1 MSAERGV
8 PNEVDLEAGGHVK
21 GLATAIVRQ
30 NKDDSGH
37 VSVRVSYPWHSE
49 PRQSYPARVAMPMA
63 GKDRGMYFVP
73 EVNDEVV
80 VGFIKGSLER
90 PLVIG
95 SVWNGV
101 DTSREK
107 NSDGKNDKRLIRSRK
122 GHQLL
127 FDDGS
132 KGVVQVELNDGK
144 KLRIDDDGITLED
157 DKGNRL
163 VLKSANGDV
172 TLEAKGRLTLKGSSV
187 SIEATSSLDLDS
199 KGTAMLKGTT
209 VHIN

>member
-1 MSAERGV
+1 MSADGAA
-8 PNEVDLEAGGHVK
+8 PSEVDLEAGGHVK

-37 VSVRVSYPWHSE
+37 VCVRVSYPWHSE

-63 GKDRGMYFVP
+63 GKNRGMYFVP

-95 SVWNGV
+95 SVWNGP
-101 DTSREK
+101 DASHEK
-107 NSDGKNDKRLIRSRK
+107 NSDGNNDKRFIRSRK
-122 GHQLL
+122 GHKLL

-163 VLKSANGDV
+163 MLKSGSGDV
-172 TLEAKGRLTLKGSSV
+172 TLEAKGRLTLKGKSV
-187 SIEATSSLDLDS
+187 SIESTGQLNLES
-199 KGTAMLKGTT
+199 KGAATLKGS
-209 VHIN
+209 VVNIN

>member
-1 MSAERGV
+1 LSADGGV
-8 PNEVDLEAGGHVK
+8 PSEVDLEKGGHVK

-49 PRQSYPARVAMPMA
+49 PRQSYPARVSMPMA
-63 GKDRGMYFVP
+63 GKGRGMYFVP
-73 EVNDEVV
+73 EVGDEVV

-101 DTSREK
+101 DKSHEK
-107 NSDGKNDKRLIRSRK
+107 NSDGNNDKRFIRSRK

-132 KGVVQVELNDGK
+132 RGVVQVELDDGK

-157 DKGNRL
+157 DKGNKL
-163 VLKSANGDV
+163 ILKSGSGDV
-172 TLEAKGRLTLKGSSV
+172 TLEAQGKLTLKGSTV
-187 SIEATSSLDLDS
+187 SIEATASLNLDS
-199 KGTAMLKGTT
+199 KGTAALKGTP
-209 VHIN
+209 VNIN